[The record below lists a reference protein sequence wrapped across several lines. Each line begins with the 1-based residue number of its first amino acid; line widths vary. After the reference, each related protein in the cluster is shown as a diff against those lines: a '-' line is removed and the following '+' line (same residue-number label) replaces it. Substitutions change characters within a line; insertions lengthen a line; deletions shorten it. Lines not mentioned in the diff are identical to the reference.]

1 MGYHPK
7 TLLRNAPKWDLTKI
21 YMSQTNV
28 HFYED
33 EIEELAKSRAY
44 KG

>member
-7 TLLRNAPKWDLTKI
+7 TLLRNAAKWGLTKI

-28 HFYED
+28 YFFED
-33 EIEELAKSRAY
+33 EIEALAKSRSY